1 MEGQLNQDDSI
12 LKVAVKTMKSES
24 VLTCP
29 HRWDPQPLT
38 LGFFPMSVTRQKSR
52 KASSKLALPQ
62 NLRVSRQE
70 VESMLGTSREG
81 I

>member
-24 VLTCP
+24 VLACP
-29 HRWDPQPLT
+29 CGWDPYPITVGL
-38 LGFFPMSVTRQKSR
+38 FPMPPTRQKSR
-52 KASSKLALPQ
+52 KVSSKLALSQ
-62 NLRVSRQE
+62 NPRVSGQE
-70 VESMLGTSREG
+70 MESTLGTSKEG

>member
-24 VLTCP
+24 VHTCA
-29 HRWDPQPLT
+29 HIWDPHPL
-38 LGFFPMSVTRQKSR
+38 
-52 KASSKLALPQ
+52 ASPSQCPKGGRRAEELTEKLALPQ
-62 NLRVSRQE
+62 NLRVTKQE
-70 VESMLGTSREG
+70 MKFMLGTSTGE